1 MLTYC
6 YDHWKQLHKEGL
18 NETAS
23 KSISTFKKT
32 ARTDPRSD
40 WVKPNCLIVH

>member
-18 NETAS
+18 NE
-23 KSISTFKKT
+23 
-32 ARTDPRSD
+32 
-40 WVKPNCLIVH
+40 IVCQSQSLLSRRLQEQIQDLTG